1 MAEPPRYLPAGVD
14 YSPASVPRARS
25 HLRNLSVGADSSPV
39 SVPTT
44 SLHEHSAPHNIRT
57 YNQSTR
63 APDASLVLGVWS
75 VSWARVQV
83 VVWLHVVVRLPERDE
98 GGGFSVSF
106 VSFAKFRKVSGR
118 AAAGRPSGGVGPA
131 NGLCEA
137 IIMAGARESVR
148 CARSAE
154 QEAGLMRAARRL
166 CSSRLRVRVSGL
178 GVCVSCRARAVRVR
192 SVRAVWV
199 RGGAWPC
206 WTSGRRRAWCEPW
219 RR

>member
-1 MAEPPRYLPAGVD
+1 MVTSPDGRDVSRLPGNAADIEGTRVAEPPHY
-14 YSPASVPRARS
+14 
-25 HLRNLSVGADSSPV
+25 LSVGADSSPV

-131 NGLCEA
+131 TVS
-137 IIMAGARESVR
+137 ARQYLWR
-148 CARSAE
+148 
-154 QEAGLMRAARRL
+154 
-166 CSSRLRVRVSGL
+166 
-178 GVCVSCRARAVRVR
+178 
-192 SVRAVWV
+192 
-199 RGGAWPC
+199 
-206 WTSGRRRAWCEPW
+206 EPANAL
-219 RR
+219 